1 MGIGRASPE
10 WRVFLELFKEK
21 KRKRKRKDSFPFVWK
36 VASRDFLGGPAV
48 KPGLPMQGAPWPETK
63 IPSADHMSTGVTEK
77 KKKALTYNFTK
88 GTKSLLGHYN
98 TLSM

>member
-1 MGIGRASPE
+1 MEGFSGA
-10 WRVFLELFKEK
+10 FQGKEK
-21 KRKRKRKDSFPFVWK
+21 EKEKERFFPFVWK

>member
-1 MGIGRASPE
+1 MEGFSGA
-10 WRVFLELFKEK
+10 FQGKEK
-21 KRKRKRKDSFPFVWK
+21 EKEKERFFPFVWK

-77 KKKALTYNFTK
+77 KKSSNLQFHKRD
-88 GTKSLLGHYN
+88 
-98 TLSM
+98 